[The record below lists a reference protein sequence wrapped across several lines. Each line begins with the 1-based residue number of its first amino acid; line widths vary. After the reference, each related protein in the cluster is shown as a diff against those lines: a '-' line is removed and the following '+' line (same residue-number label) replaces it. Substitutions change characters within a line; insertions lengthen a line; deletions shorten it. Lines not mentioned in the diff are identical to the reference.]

1 MHVGNVVVDNFC
13 PLPCQVIFE
22 FLHRLLVAR
31 DNRGGEES
39 DISFFKFDRLVG
51 SVGDAHERRILVA
64 LRAGREHHDFVIRVV
79 LHFLCGDDG
88 AAVHGEEPQFP
99 GDFHI
104 CLHGASLNHDFFPHF
119 LRVLDDK
126 DDALQERGKGADDK
140 PAGCFGNDFMQVDV
154 HVTLGVREAGLLYV
168 GGIGDEEQ
176 ILFLTDSGE
185 RLHLVWLGDAILM
198 VNLNVSGH
206 DDISIRGVHDDP
218 HRIGDSV
225 RGLKESKGKMF
236 SYAQGFP
243 ASDDLNVELG
253 EVGEFFLPLFNHHR
267 GEECGVDGG
276 VPDFAHY
283 KRDAAD
289 VVKVSVGNEHC
300 FDRRRALFKV
310 GGVGDNVI
318 NARCLLI
325 RELHTN
331 VHNHNLAAVLNG
343 GHILADLFHAAQ
355 RNYF

>member
-1 MHVGNVVVDNFC
+1 M
-13 PLPCQVIFE
+13 
-22 FLHRLLVAR
+22 
-31 DNRGGEES
+31 
-39 DISFFKFDRLVG
+39 
-51 SVGDAHERRILVA
+51 
-64 LRAGREHHDFVIRVV
+64 
-79 LHFLCGDDG
+79 
-88 AAVHGEEPQFP
+88 HGEEPQFP

-343 GHILADLFHAAQ
+343 GHILADLLNPAERDDADVSRFKLGYRHALAFSFAAADILVVVVIVC
-355 RNYF
+355 RMSLGPLPRRPATSPLESSPPRLLRPPPWRCLYIHECSLIVIV